1 MFIIS
6 PRIGLCNQLQ
16 TIVKGILLAIKYNR
30 NIYIDKFQIDLESNR
45 LADIHDI
52 LDINKMNVFLKDVI
66 KTHIV
71 ILNTL
76 NTNIYSNL
84 DKYKLPN
91 VNYNNISESEYI
103 NDDIELN
110 KHMEIIYL
118 GNIVSLCISKSFNY
132 NWVNYSSDNLYH
144 VIMNNIKFNQIF
156 YKLKDNIKQELNL
169 TNFNCIH
176 LRIEDDAIKCFS
188 SYYNLSCDEYNT
200 ELINFYNNNITCI
213 SQDKK
218 PIYISSGMLKF
229 DNTININY
237 YTTLMKNNILL
248 CDKSNINLDAYYVNN
263 RELIA
268 IIDLLLAYDSDL
280 FIGSGISSFSIN
292 IHLNH
297 IYNKKPSTLL
307 QCLKKK

>member
-91 VNYNNISESEYI
+91 VDYNNIPYSTYI

-118 GNIVSLCISKSFNY
+118 GNIVSLCIFKSFNY
-132 NWVNYSSDNLYH
+132 SWVDYSSDNLYH

-156 YKLKDNIKQELNL
+156 YKLKDYIKQELNL

-176 LRIEDDAIKCFS
+176 LRIEDDAIKHFS
-188 SYYNLSCDEYNT
+188 HCYNLSCDEYNRN
-200 ELINFYNNNITCI
+200 LINFYNNNITCI
-213 SQDKK
+213 SEDKK
-218 PIYISSGMLKF
+218 PIYICSGMLKF
-229 DNTININY
+229 QNKLTKITIQ
-237 YTTLMKNNILL
+237 
-248 CDKSNINLDAYYVNN
+248 
-263 RELIA
+263 
-268 IIDLLLAYDSDL
+268 
-280 FIGSGISSFSIN
+280 
-292 IHLNH
+292 
-297 IYNKKPSTLL
+297 P
-307 QCLKKK
+307 